1 MGTMLTIPKK
11 ITRGDELIVIRRQEY
26 EQLQKHL
33 AEVKDALVKIRK
45 GEKELKEGKTRMIKS
60 LSDLRSQ
67 GRRGLKGK
75 GEGNQCVQ
83 GG

>member
-45 GEKELKEGKTRMIKS
+45 GEKELKEGKTRVIKS
-60 LSDLRSQ
+60 LFDLRS
-67 GRRGLKGK
+67 
-75 GEGNQCVQ
+75 
-83 GG
+83 